1 MTDLISVSAI
11 AVASPLGTLQLVS
24 EGDYLVELNWQGAH
38 KEVGNIANL
47 KPTIL
52 TTAADE
58 LSQFFNGLRKNF
70 SVPIKLKG
78 TDWQLSVWSELQRIK
93 WGTTCSYRNIA
104 ERLGKP
110 TGSRAVG
117 GAVGVN
123 PIPVIIPCHRIVSAS
138 GALTGF
144 SGGLQNKRILLECE
158 GYRLKGVFTH
168 PDPVLTRL

>member
-1 MTDLISVSAI
+1 MTELISVSAI
-11 AVASPLGTLQLVS
+11 AVASPVGTLQLVS
-24 EGDYLVELNWQGAH
+24 EGDYLMGLNWQGAH
-38 KEVGNIANL
+38 KEVCNISKL
-47 KPTIL
+47 RPTIL

-58 LSQFFNGLRKNF
+58 LSQFFNGLRKGF
-70 SVPIKLKG
+70 SVPIKLNG
-78 TDWQLSVWSELQRIK
+78 TDFQLSVWSELQSIK

-123 PIPVIIPCHRIVSAS
+123 PIPVIIPCHRIVGSS

-144 SGGLQNKRILLECE
+144 SGGLQNKRILLERE
-158 GYRLKGVFTH
+158 GYRL
-168 PDPVLTRL
+168 